1 MLKKYLIAGIAS
13 LLLTSQVLASGW
25 SYEAPG
31 SSLMY
36 NGFNNSWSYEAP
48 GSTLMYNGFNN
59 NWSYE
64 APGSTLMY
72 NGFNN

>member
-1 MLKKYLIAGIAS
+1 MFKKYLIAGIAS

-36 NGFNNSWSYEAP
+36 NGFNNSWSY
-48 GSTLMYNGFNN
+48 
-59 NWSYE
+59 
-64 APGSTLMY
+64 
-72 NGFNN
+72 

>member
-13 LLLTSQVLASGW
+13 LLLTSQVYAG
-25 SYEAPG
+25 
-31 SSLMY
+31 
-36 NGFNNSWSYEAP
+36 SWSYEAP

-64 APGSTLMY
+64 APGSSLMY
-72 NGFNN
+72 LSLIHI